1 MRRWSTARV
10 DSIPVT
16 GSFLGLSS
24 TRDIHNLLP
33 LIGPMNLVF
42 KELFEQTGGGGVES
56 RDSSPSFAT
65 LGELLPHLLSKHLAQ
80 FNTEL
85 VEAVDTPDESLHTG
99 TVLVQRKELANGV
112 WGALVDHNHRRRAV
126 AREGLMGDQR
136 LRGSLFFELL
146 RAFTVCEGIRLGE
159 EVRHEL
165 VVVGDNLSDL
175 CVVNGEVG
183 LDETDEVHRHN
194 TALMEELVEAV
205 LPVGSWLS
213 EVDFSSLERKLC
225 AVNGNTLAVALHVH
239 LLDVWG
245 ELEHALGIARDGT
258 GGMALE
264 GGVPHAKKTHEKRE
278 VFPGRSSEQVA
289 VDRAS
294 TLQELLDGL
303 ESVVQRKRH
312 DSDGRRH
319 RVAAPDPVP
328 EGEHVVDVDAEILD
342 FVRGCTAGN
351 HVQRHGLLTERIDD
365 PLTQGSGVEHGLCSG
380 EGLRD
385 DDD

>member
-194 TALMEELVEAV
+194 TA
-205 LPVGSWLS
+205 
-213 EVDFSSLERKLC
+213 
-225 AVNGNTLAVALHVH
+225 
-239 LLDVWG
+239 WG
-245 ELEHALGIARDGT
+245 T
-258 GGMALE
+258 
-264 GGVPHAKKTHEKRE
+264 
-278 VFPGRSSEQVA
+278 SQV
-289 VDRAS
+289 
-294 TLQELLDGL
+294 
-303 ESVVQRKRH
+303 K
-312 DSDGRRH
+312 
-319 RVAAPDPVP
+319 P
-328 EGEHVVDVDAEILD
+328 
-342 FVRGCTAGN
+342 
-351 HVQRHGLLTERIDD
+351 
-365 PLTQGSGVEHGLCSG
+365 
-380 EGLRD
+380 
-385 DDD
+385 